1 MGAQPRYTV
10 DQRAR
15 VRMLRRSKHGIGFS
29 ELDQASTKHDPNFV
43 SESSD
48 YAKVVGDKDDPH
60 LKPLFK
66 HTEKVQDLLLDRY
79 VEGCGWLISY
89 KDFRATTKRHR
100 DHNPLLHTA
109 AELKRIVINPS
120 RRIGDT
126 DLIQPEENFATDISD
141 IRTVFLDCL
150 TDLAANWIYRIQACA
165 GLLKNVGDL
174 ISSNL
179 AKLTLPHRQDRT
191 TFPED
196 FSRFI
201 DRRRFRQ
208 ELGQSQA
215 SYTFA
220 TAAFANDGKCLS
232 RSKRKGKRVDSRDIL
247 VLSSKPNGKILD
259 FKHRPWSISQVFAF
273 VKSLLACLL
282 FSFGLASNLVAQ
294 PAKELVIGMELL
306 FPPFEMM
313 DTNGQ
318 PAGVG
323 VALGKALGEY
333 LHRPVR
339 IENIPFD
346 GLIPS
351 LKTGKVDIAISS
363 MTITEERKR
372 SIDFS
377 DPYLKMGLA
386 ILANKNSDIQSIDDV
401 DKPGRRVAVKKATT
415 GHIYAMQHFKNVQLL
430 VLSDSSSCATEVSQ
444 GKADCMI
451 YDQISVF
458 QHWKKFQDTTR
469 AILKPF
475 QEEEWGIGIR
485 KGNDELRQQ
494 VNAFIKHFRETGGF
508 DVLGSKYFSENK
520 KVFQELG
527 IEFYF

>member
-1 MGAQPRYTV
+1 
-10 DQRAR
+10 
-15 VRMLRRSKHGIGFS
+15 MLRRAKHGIGPS
-29 ELDQASTKHDPNFV
+29 ELDQAPAEHDRDFV
-43 SESSD
+43 GESSD
-48 YAKVVGDKDDPH
+48 NAKVVGDKDDPH
-60 LKPLFK
+60 LKPLLK
-66 HTEKVQDLLLDRY
+66 HAKKVQDLFLNRY
-79 VEGCGWLISY
+79 VESRGWLIRDQ
-89 KDFRATTKRHR
+89 DFRATTERHR
-100 DHNPLLHTA
+100 DHNSLLHTA
-109 AELKRIVINPS
+109 AELKRIVINPF
-120 RRIGDT
+120 RRVGDT
-126 DLIQPEENFATDISD
+126 DLIEPEENFATDISD
-141 IRTVFLDCL
+141 ISTVFLDCL
-150 TDLAANWIYRIQACA
+150 TDLVADWIHRIQACA
-165 GLLKNVGDL
+165 GLLKNVGNL
-174 ISSNL
+174 ISPNL

-191 TFPED
+191 TFQKD
-196 FSRFI
+196 FSSFI

-208 ELGQSQA
+208 KLGQSQA
-215 SYTFA
+215 SHTFA

-232 RSKRKGKRVDSRDIL
+232 HAKRKGKRVDSRYIL
-247 VLSSKPNGKILD
+247 VLSSKPDGKVLD

-282 FSFGLASNLVAQ
+282 FSLGLAFNLVAQ
-294 PAKELVIGMELL
+294 QPKELVIGMELL
-306 FPPFEMM
+306 FPPFEML

-323 VALGKALGEY
+323 VDLGKALGEY

-363 MTITEERKR
+363 MTITDERKR

-377 DPYLKMGLA
+377 DPYLRMGLA

-415 GHIYAMQHFKNVQLL
+415 GHIYAMQHFKNAQLL

-475 QEEEWGIGIR
+475 QQEEWGIGIR